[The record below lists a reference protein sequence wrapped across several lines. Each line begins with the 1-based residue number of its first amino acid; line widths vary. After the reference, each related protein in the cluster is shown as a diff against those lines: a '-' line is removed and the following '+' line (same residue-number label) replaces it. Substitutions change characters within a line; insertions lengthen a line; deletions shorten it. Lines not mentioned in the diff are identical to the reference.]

1 MIAHATARTNL
12 NSPRRG
18 HAKVMKKKKNLKD
31 LSQPQER
38 FALKF
43 EGSKINFEIG
53 LMILLG
59 RW

>member
-1 MIAHATARTNL
+1 
-12 NSPRRG
+12 
-18 HAKVMKKKKNLKD
+18 MKKKKNLKD

-38 FALKF
+38 FVLKF

-53 LMILLG
+53 LMILLW